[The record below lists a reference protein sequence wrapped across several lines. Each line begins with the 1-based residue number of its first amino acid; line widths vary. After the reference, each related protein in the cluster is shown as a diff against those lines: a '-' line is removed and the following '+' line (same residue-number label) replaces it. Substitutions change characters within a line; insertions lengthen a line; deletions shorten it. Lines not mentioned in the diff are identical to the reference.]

1 MLKLVIAAV
10 AINVMIENDAMTK
23 TMKKCVAIKRWMPK
37 AQLSNKKAAVVE
49 KKPLCVKRKPR

>member
-37 AQLSNKKAAVVE
+37 AELSNKKAAVVE
-49 KKPLCVKRKPR
+49 KSPCV